1 MFDPVTPFLLDLSI
15 VLASAKLAGW
25 AATRVGQPAVV
36 GELVAGILL
45 GNLALTGFHGLDSL
59 RTDSVLAVLASLGVI
74 VLLFEVGLEST
85 VAQMV
90 RVGPSAVLVAVL
102 GVVAPFALGWAAGA
116 WLLPGRPIYVHVFLG
131 AVLTATSVGI
141 TARVLRDLHE
151 ARSHEARIIL
161 GAAVF
166 DDVLGLVIL
175 AVVSGIITSANKGAG
190 GISVGAT
197 AVTAVKALGFLVGA
211 IYLGSYLA
219 PHLFRLAARVQVRG
233 ILLTSGLIFCFF
245 LAYLAARA
253 NLSPIVGA
261 FAAGLILEGST
272 FQPFEENVGQSMED
286 LLHPISTFL
295 VPIFFVLTGARVDL
309 RTFAEPSTIV
319 LAAALTV
326 AAWIGKQ
333 ACSLGVLEPGVD
345 RISVGLGMVPRG
357 EVGLIF
363 ANVGAGLTLA
373 GEPVITTAAYGAVVL
388 MVITTTLVTPP
399 ALQWSLKRRRRRL
412 LRAEA

>member
-373 GEPVITTAAYGAVVL
+373 GEPVITAAAYGAVVL
-388 MVITTTLVTPP
+388 MVIATTLVTPP